1 MSTTAMWLLL
11 AVVVIVIVFASV
23 LYKRTFTVHE
33 LALTG
38 VMAALSLVAYLFFR
52 VPFYGG
58 SSFHLGNTFTALTAL
73 LLDGVSGGLAGAI
86 GLALADILAGDPGYA
101 VTTFVLKFI
110 IGITCGAVAH
120 KVFKLRELDKHA
132 PGYLAKVIAAAASG
146 LLLNVFTDPFLG
158 YFRNVYIFGQEY
170 TIAKALTK
178 ITGGVTF
185 VNSVASTVCVVLL
198 YLALRPASSVQTCC
212 RRLKR
217 RPTSNQLPSL
227 SDVLIKRKRHL
238 PHGRCLFRLFLFKY
252 EEPERDVRGQF
263 LQCRETGCAVPG
275 RFPVVGRHGEESFQ
289 LPGRHRDAA
298 GDFPLSDGFKARIR
312 HFLHRVFVRLFVED
326 GLHLEEM
333 LCTRHGVDEPS
344 AGAQDAE
351 KLLLR
356 EGREAVEQHIR
367 PACAHRL
374 MELDAT
380 AYRAEG
386 RAFAARRTAGFAMSK
401 PASSSGRPAS
411 SNCFAMHRSYQPS
424 PQPASSRR
432 SGFPAFG

>member
-58 SSFHLGNTFTALTAL
+58 SSFHLGNTFTA
-73 LLDGVSGGLAGAI
+73 GAI

-101 VTTFVLKFI
+101 VTTFILKFL

-132 PGYLAKVIAAAASG
+132 PSYLVKVTAAAASG

-158 YFRNVYIFGQEY
+158 YFRNVYIFGQDY

-198 YLALRPASSVQTCC
+198 YLALRPALE
-212 RRLKR
+212 RANL
-217 RPTSNQLPSL
+217 LP
-227 SDVLIKRKRHL
+227 K
-238 PHGRCLFRLFLFKY
+238 
-252 EEPERDVRGQF
+252 
-263 LQCRETGCAVPG
+263 
-275 RFPVVGRHGEESFQ
+275 
-289 LPGRHRDAA
+289 
-298 GDFPLSDGFKARIR
+298 
-312 HFLHRVFVRLFVED
+312 
-326 GLHLEEM
+326 
-333 LCTRHGVDEPS
+333 
-344 AGAQDAE
+344 AE
-351 KLLLR
+351 KK
-356 EGREAVEQHIR
+356 
-367 PACAHRL
+367 
-374 MELDAT
+374 
-380 AYRAEG
+380 AEN
-386 RAFAARRTAGFAMSK
+386 K
-401 PASSSGRPAS
+401 
-411 SNCFAMHRSYQPS
+411 
-424 PQPASSRR
+424 
-432 SGFPAFG
+432 